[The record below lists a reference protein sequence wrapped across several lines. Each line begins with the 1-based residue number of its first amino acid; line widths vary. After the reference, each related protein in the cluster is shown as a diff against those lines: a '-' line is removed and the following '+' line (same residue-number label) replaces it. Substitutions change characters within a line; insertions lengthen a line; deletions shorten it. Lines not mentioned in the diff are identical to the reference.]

1 MFTGR
6 SAEPEEPVTTG
17 GQKLSTTGALN
28 PTSTT
33 DNMLLEVDTRN
44 NRMNKKIST
53 PVADSSN
60 TMQIAAGDYEYP
72 FTFTLPLSV
81 PSSFVGEYGRIA
93 YSIKAVIDRP
103 WRFDHETVA
112 FFTVVGVYDLNNDS
126 SAGVRYSCISYP
138 VPGSVL

>member
-6 SAEPEEPVTTG
+6 SAEPEEPVTTEE
-17 GQKLSTTGALN
+17 QKLFTIGALN

-33 DNMLLEVDTRN
+33 DNMLLEVSIT

-126 SAGVRYSCISYP
+126 SAGVRYSVISYP
-138 VPGSVL
+138 VPSSVL

>member
-6 SAEPEEPVTTG
+6 SAETEDSVTTG

-33 DNMLLEVDTRN
+33 DNMLLEVDIT

-126 SAGVRYSCISYP
+126 SAGVRYSVISYP
-138 VPGSVL
+138 VPSSVL

>member
-6 SAEPEEPVTTG
+6 SAEPEEPVTTEE
-17 GQKLSTTGALN
+17 QKLFTIGALN

-33 DNMLLEVDTRN
+33 DNMLLEVDIT

-126 SAGVRYSCISYP
+126 SAGVRYSVISYP
-138 VPGSVL
+138 VPSSVL

>member
-17 GQKLSTTGALN
+17 EQKLFTTGAQN

-33 DNMLLEVDTRN
+33 DNMLLEVNIT
-44 NRMNKKIST
+44 NRMIKKIST

-126 SAGVRYSCISYP
+126 SAGVRYSGISYP
-138 VPGSVL
+138 EPSSVL

>member
-6 SAEPEEPVTTG
+6 SAEPEEPVTTEE
-17 GQKLSTTGALN
+17 QKLFTTGALN

-33 DNMLLEVDTRN
+33 DNMLLEVDIT

-126 SAGVRYSCISYP
+126 SAGVRYSGISYP
-138 VPGSVL
+138 VPSSVL